1 MVLGQE
7 HTEYMKKLN
16 YHKLLCEEQY
26 RSRTRPTT
34 PVIPH
39 NSLHQLDHNTSL
51 ANSSYELED
60 RWWLSSSCK
69 SFLETREKTFGRKN
83 VFLISKK
90 DSPISNPELRKPV
103 GSSSGKP
110 GQKSNV
116 RQQKTVDEV
125 DATLK
130 GIVDLSLAECKTR
143 LTKLENDIQ
152 KNMKI
157 NT

>member
-7 HTEYMKKLN
+7 HTEYMKKLD

-39 NSLHQLDHNTSL
+39 NNQHQLEHDTSL
-51 ANSSYELED
+51 ANSSFELED

-69 SFLETREKTFGRKN
+69 SFLETREKSFGRKN

-90 DSPISNPELRKPV
+90 DSPISNPELRKPA
-103 GSSSGKP
+103 GSNKP
-110 GQKSNV
+110 GKKPSV
-116 RQQKTVDEV
+116 RPQTVDEV
-125 DATLK
+125 DGTLK

-152 KNMKI
+152 QNMKI